1 MYIGRRAPLIAAT
14 LVVLMFAGSVGG
26 AYALTGTTSGDL
38 PERYV
43 ATLAGAV
50 RADVNIDFGAGTLIV
65 GPLPEASADLI
76 DANYFGRRG
85 RTNIRRT
92 GDTAIVDVTMDG
104 RNFFRHFD
112 NVRWELALS
121 STPQISFDLDGG
133 AADMDVDLSGLRVAD
148 LDANIGAADISIVL
162 PETGTVR
169 ADIRG
174 GATEINIRIPEGV
187 AARITNNSS
196 LSSVDID
203 TDRFPKFDRVY
214 ESPDFDTADNRVI

>member
-1 MYIGRRAPLIAAT
+1 MAVLAGAVDCRGSEYVHWTTRAFDRSDACRADVHWVCRRCLCSHRDHERRSAGALWAT
-14 LVVLMFAGSVGG
+14 
-26 AYALTGTTSGDL
+26 
-38 PERYV
+38 R
-43 ATLAGAV
+43 AGAV

-65 GPLPEASADLI
+65 SPLPEASADLI

-121 STPQISFDLDGG
+121 STPQITFDLDGG

-169 ADIRG
+169 ADI
-174 GATEINIRIPEGV
+174 
-187 AARITNNSS
+187 
-196 LSSVDID
+196 
-203 TDRFPKFDRVY
+203 
-214 ESPDFDTADNRVI
+214 

>member
-1 MYIGRRAPLIAAT
+1 M
-14 LVVLMFAGSVGG
+14 
-26 AYALTGTTSGDL
+26 
-38 PERYV
+38 
-43 ATLAGAV
+43 AV

-65 GPLPEASADLI
+65 GSLPEASADLI
-76 DANYFGRRG
+76 GANYFGRRG

-112 NVRWELALS
+112 NVRWELALP
-121 STPQISFDLDGG
+121 STPQSSFDLDGG
-133 AADMDVDLSGLRVAD
+133 AADMDVDLSGLKVAD
-148 LDANIGAADISIVL
+148 LDANIGTADISFVL

-203 TDRFPKFDRVY
+203 TDRFPKLDRVY

>member
-14 LVVLMFAGSVGG
+14 LVVLMFARSVGG

-50 RADVNIDFGAGTLIV
+50 RADVNIDYGAGTLIV

-133 AADMDVDLSGLRVAD
+133 AAD

-162 PETGTVR
+162 PETGTVE

-174 GATEINIRIPEGV
+174 
-187 AARITNNSS
+187 
-196 LSSVDID
+196 
-203 TDRFPKFDRVY
+203 
-214 ESPDFDTADNRVI
+214 

>member
-104 RNFFRHFD
+104 RNFFSASITCVGNWRC
-112 NVRWELALS
+112 
-121 STPQISFDLDGG
+121 PQRLRSPLIWTEAPLTWTSIS
-133 AADMDVDLSGLRVAD
+133 AA
-148 LDANIGAADISIVL
+148 
-162 PETGTVR
+162 
-169 ADIRG
+169 
-174 GATEINIRIPEGV
+174 
-187 AARITNNSS
+187 
-196 LSSVDID
+196 
-203 TDRFPKFDRVY
+203 
-214 ESPDFDTADNRVI
+214 

>member
-50 RADVNIDFGAGTLIV
+50 RADVNIDYGAGTLIV

-104 RNFFRHFD
+104 RNFFNASITCVGNWRC
-112 NVRWELALS
+112 
-121 STPQISFDLDGG
+121 PQRLRSPLIWTEAPLTWTSIS
-133 AADMDVDLSGLRVAD
+133 AA
-148 LDANIGAADISIVL
+148 
-162 PETGTVR
+162 
-169 ADIRG
+169 
-174 GATEINIRIPEGV
+174 
-187 AARITNNSS
+187 
-196 LSSVDID
+196 
-203 TDRFPKFDRVY
+203 
-214 ESPDFDTADNRVI
+214 

>member
-1 MYIGRRAPLIAAT
+1 M
-14 LVVLMFAGSVGG
+14 
-26 AYALTGTTSGDL
+26 
-38 PERYV
+38 
-43 ATLAGAV
+43 AV

-65 GPLPEASADLI
+65 GSLPEASADLI
-76 DANYFGRRG
+76 GANYFGRRG

-112 NVRWELALS
+112 NVRWELALP
-121 STPQISFDLDGG
+121 STPQSSFDLDGG
-133 AADMDVDLSGLRVAD
+133 AADMDVDLSGLRVAG
-148 LDANIGAADISIVL
+148 LDANIGAADISFV
-162 PETGTVR
+162 TVR
-169 ADIRG
+169 ADIRR
-174 GATEINIRIPEGV
+174 GAAEINIRIPEGV

-203 TDRFPKFDRVY
+203 TDRFPKLDRVY

>member
-38 PERYV
+38 PERYL
-43 ATLAGAV
+43 ATLVGAV

-65 GPLPEASADLI
+65 SPLPEASADLI

-104 RNFFRHFD
+104 RNFFSCFD

-133 AADMDVDLSGLRVAD
+133 AAD

-174 GATEINIRIPEGV
+174 GAAETNIRIPEGV

-203 TDRFPKFDRVY
+203 TDRFPKFDRVC

>member
-1 MYIGRRAPLIAAT
+1 M
-14 LVVLMFAGSVGG
+14 
-26 AYALTGTTSGDL
+26 
-38 PERYV
+38 
-43 ATLAGAV
+43 AV
-50 RADVNIDFGAGTLIV
+50 RADVNIDFRAGTLIV

-76 DANYFGRRG
+76 AANYFGRRG

-104 RNFFRHFD
+104 RNFFRHFY

-133 AADMDVDLSGLRVAD
+133 AAD

-169 ADIRG
+169 ADIRR
-174 GATEINIRIPEGV
+174 GAAEINIRIPEGV